1 MGKIK
6 FNDQAQM
13 AVKRYIDKCKM
24 PETFKDGDVTNFKIY
39 LVYRFHMDT
48 CDMKKSD
55 LKGEDKDNF
64 EKVEMYKQYVNDN
77 LYKEVLNWILLNG
90 LNKKLSKKEKKKQKA
105 AMIEA
110 GIPKEGKEVKPAQT
124 QTIVYKRQTRL
135 AAFVNKAM
143 DKISNIALDASI
155 KVNDWLIGI

>member
-1 MGKIK
+1 MAKGIK
-6 FNDQAQM
+6 FNDQSQM
-13 AVKRYIDKCKM
+13 AVKRYIDKYKM

-64 EKVEMYKQYVNDN
+64 EKVEMYKQYVSDS

-105 AMIEA
+105 VMIVA
-110 GIPKEGKEVKPAQT
+110 GIPKEGKEVKPAKQV
-124 QTIVYKRQTRL
+124 VYYKQQSRL
-135 AAFVNKAM
+135 SAFVNRAI
-143 DKISNIALDASI
+143 DKVSDVALDISI
-155 KVNDWLIGI
+155 KVNDWLID